1 MNLLCIHSEMFSY
14 SPKYEAPKTK
24 ISFKDNTLRKPKYI
38 DCLVI
43 WITIDK
49 DDNIETKHQKAIK
62 EITKIVTDLRAKTV
76 VLMPV
81 SHLLPTPMPSKLALD
96 WLLKLREDLDKNQNF
111 TCYLEPFGFVG
122 NWKISSKN
130 HKRSVLG
137 RWI

>member
-1 MNLLCIHSEMFSY
+1 MNLLCIHSDKFSY
-14 SPKYEAPKTK
+14 SPKYEAPKTE
-24 ISFKDNTLRKPKYI
+24 ISFKDKTIRKPKYFN
-38 DCLVI
+38 CLVI

-49 DDNIETKHQKAIK
+49 DDKIEQKHEKLKK
-62 EITKIVTDLRAKTV
+62 EIVKVVTDLNVKTV

-96 WLLKLREDLDKNQNF
+96 WLLLLREELDVNSDF
-111 TCYLEPFGFVG
+111 SCYLEPFGFIG
-122 NWKISSKN
+122 NWTLSSKS